1 MELNILHF
9 WFIVRDCFCWVRW
22 SYFFFVLG
30 DLFLW
35 SLCIPWNVVFGYKF
49 IKKKKKIQNM
59 TNLTKNEKK
68 IDFFLKNFTKN
79 WLNGKVMIFFFEKS
93 KFPKISFGKI
103 NGKKRWNF
111 LNFLLNTIIPNMS
124 ILILGT

>member
-22 SYFFFVLG
+22 SYVFFVLG

-49 IKKKKKIQNM
+49 IKKKKDPKYDKFDKKWKKKSIFFWKI
-59 TNLTKNEKK
+59 LPK
-68 IDFFLKNFTKN
+68 IDSTEKL
-79 WLNGKVMIFFFEKS
+79 WFFFWKI
-93 KFPKISFGKI
+93 KIFKISFGKI